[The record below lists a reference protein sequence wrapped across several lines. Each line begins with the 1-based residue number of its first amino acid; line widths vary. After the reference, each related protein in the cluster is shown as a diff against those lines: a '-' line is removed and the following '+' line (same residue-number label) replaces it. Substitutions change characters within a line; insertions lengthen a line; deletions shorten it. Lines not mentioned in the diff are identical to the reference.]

1 MNESKV
7 SDPPIALVLVHRAIS
22 RGLDVGCQYATR
34 FARTGY
40 PDRATGAGFAL
51 YLRTLSGVLH
61 MHHSAE
67 DEIAFPFLRERLP
80 DLPFET
86 LIHEHEQ
93 MEAILEGMAP
103 ILDALR
109 GEPGEESALET
120 SCDVLASLSEIWPAH
135 IAIEETGVSVT
146 KLEAM
151 VGTEALAGWLAEM
164 GQHRPEGAPPDP
176 VGIPF
181 ILYNL
186 PAEERAIM
194 AAQMPPAVSQELV
207 PGPWREHWAPMQPF
221 LLD

>member
-1 MNESKV
+1 MTELKA
-7 SDPPIALVLVHRAIS
+7 SDPPIALVLVHQAIS

-40 PDRATGAGFAL
+40 PDRATGAGLAL
-51 YLRTLSGVLH
+51 YLRTLVGVLH

-67 DEIAFPFLRERLP
+67 DVIAFPFLREKLP
-80 DLPFET
+80 DLPFNA
-86 LIHEHEQ
+86 LIAEHER
-93 MEAILEGMAP
+93 MEVILKEFAP
-103 ILDALR
+103 ILDELR
-109 GEPGEESALET
+109 GEPGEELALEAA
-120 SCDVLASLSEIWPAH
+120 CGALASLSEIWPGH
-135 IAIEETGVSVT
+135 IDVEETRISAGR
-146 KLEAM
+146 LEAM
-151 VGTEALAGWLAEM
+151 IGAGALAAWLAAM

-176 VGIPF
+176 VGLPF

-207 PGPWREHWAPMQPF
+207 PGPWKVHWAPMKPF